1 MSAVHDAPSREDR
14 RVVPDGVDAT
24 IGAPRGCVW
33 KGVLPE
39 NPGRSHQNLLNCAL
53 RFTSP
58 CAVTSKPLLC
68 CSESAAAA
76 LCSMKALLEATAA
89 IRRVRRI
96 IAHGFRLA
104 ALRMGEGAS
113 ARPSDRPAPQGQAR
127 EPRFAA
133 DFLFVTRP
141 TRRVRKRT
149 AFGINSVRQAIMD
162 R

>member
-1 MSAVHDAPSREDR
+1 MSWHLASISSSGSSPFARTATHSSMGSSVDARWSARFGAALSVRATCARGRLLQAVHADVASTADAMSAVHDAPSREDR

-76 LCSMKALLEATAA
+76 L
-89 IRRVRRI
+89 
-96 IAHGFRLA
+96 
-104 ALRMGEGAS
+104 
-113 ARPSDRPAPQGQAR
+113 
-127 EPRFAA
+127 
-133 DFLFVTRP
+133 
-141 TRRVRKRT
+141 
-149 AFGINSVRQAIMD
+149 
-162 R
+162 